1 MPTQSPRAVAGFA
14 MLALGFF
21 DGILGVTWLVAH
33 LSLNASLES
42 LGWVL
47 GAVGFGSAIGSAF
60 APTLLKRVSHLRAL
74 YMALA
79 VQTACM
85 VLIGLSTSLWVFVVW
100 YGVRGL
106 ANGVAHASLNAY
118 FAPRISSRHLMNIHG
133 GWGIG
138 TASAGLLSGLLLGA
152 GLAWYWIY
160 LIGALLTAG
169 ALSLVWMS
177 LKHFAGWSTPDQ
189 AVVVSAGRL
198 TWPVWI
204 LILSGGL
211 YVGLEQG
218 VGNWLSALLV
228 ETAEAEVST
237 AGVATAIFWGALTGG
252 RFLLTRVRGSEETI
266 LLRAAVVILLSVCA
280 APWLSLV
287 GQMVCYGLSGLAMAP
302 LAPFIITVVARQ
314 VPAAKRDQVMAL
326 QILVFSAGAALIPAA
341 YGVLATQFSIT
352 VIAGGIAA
360 TAALLLGLFW
370 ITVGTRLKGV
380 S

>member
-33 LSLNASLES
+33 VSLNASLES
-42 LGWVL
+42 LGWIL

-60 APTLLKRVSHLRAL
+60 APTVLKRVSHLRSL
-74 YMALA
+74 YLALA
-79 VQTACM
+79 VQTVCM
-85 VLIGLSTSLWVFVVW
+85 LFIGFSESLWVFAMW
-100 YGVRGL
+100 YAVRGL
-106 ANGVAHASLNAY
+106 ANGIAHASLNAF

-138 TASAGLLSGLLLGA
+138 TASAGLLSGVLLGA
-152 GLAWYWIY
+152 GFAWYWIY
-160 LIGALLTAG
+160 VIGALLSAG
-169 ALSLVWMS
+169 ALSMVWLS
-177 LKHFAGWSTPDQ
+177 LKHFATWSSPEH
-189 AVVVSAGRL
+189 AIESAAGRL
-198 TWPVWI
+198 TWPVWT

-218 VGNWLSALLV
+218 TGNWLSALLV
-228 ETAEAEVST
+228 ETAGAEVPT

-252 RFLLTRVRGSEETI
+252 RFLLTRIRGSEESI
-266 LLRAAVVILLSVCA
+266 LIWATVVILVSVCA
-280 APWLSLV
+280 APWLPLA
-287 GQMVCYGLSGLAMAP
+287 GQMACYGLSGLAMAP

-314 VPAAKRDQVMAL
+314 VSSSKRDQVMAL
-326 QILVFSAGAALIPAA
+326 QILVFSAGAALIPAV

-370 ITVGTRLKGV
+370 ITVGTRLKGI
-380 S
+380 